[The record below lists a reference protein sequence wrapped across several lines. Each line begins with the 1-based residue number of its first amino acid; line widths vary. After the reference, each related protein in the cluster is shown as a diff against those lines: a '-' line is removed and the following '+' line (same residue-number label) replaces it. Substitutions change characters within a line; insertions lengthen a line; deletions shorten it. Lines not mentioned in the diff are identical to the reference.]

1 MAGHIKYLDAAGVR
15 VLTEEIKKRIANVYD
30 IKGSAIYADADYLV
44 DPTKIVDIDSV
55 GLWVNAD
62 NVWTKVTAVD
72 PGWVYNIQ
80 NKFTTDSN
88 FIEGAGTEVNAGMNI
103 VAVNTGTT
111 DTPVMKWDLF
121 STSVTL
127 DAYQTKALSTPISM
141 ITPDYSNYA
150 TVADLPT
157 AEVDFPAGLVTG
169 STAVL
174 SNSDIYQAT
183 VTTTNNVTT
192 ASWAYIGN
200 QTTVEGS
207 LDLIANLVP
216 TQPITAAEIRAMF

>member
-55 GLWVNAD
+55 GLWVSVD
-62 NVWTKVTAVD
+62 NVWTKVTEVN

-88 FIEGAGTEVNAGMNI
+88 FVEGAGTEVNAGMNI

-111 DTPVMKWDLF
+111 DVPVMKWDLF

-127 DAYQTKALSTPISM
+127 DAYQTKELSSPISL
-141 ITPDYSNYA
+141 ITPDYSSYA

-174 SNSDIYQAT
+174 SNGDIYQAT
-183 VTTTNNVTT
+183 VTTVRSTTT
-192 ASWAYIGN
+192 ASWAYIGD
-200 QTTVEGS
+200 QITVEGA

>member
-88 FIEGAGTEVNAGMNI
+88 FIEGAGIEVNAGMNI

-174 SNSDIYQAT
+174 SNSDIYKAT

>member
-55 GLWVNAD
+55 GLWVNVD

-157 AEVDFPAGLVTG
+157 AEADFPAGLVTG

-192 ASWAYIGN
+192 ASWTYIGN